1 MPADLKELMRHDSI
15 DTTMKYY
22 VSQNTDALA
31 ARLLAAVSKVPPVDV
46 SFGEVT

>member
-1 MPADLKELMRHDSI
+1 MRHDSI

-31 ARLLAAVSKVPPVDV
+31 ARLLAAVSKSTPVSDGV
-46 SFGEVT
+46 VEVTPKVTSEE